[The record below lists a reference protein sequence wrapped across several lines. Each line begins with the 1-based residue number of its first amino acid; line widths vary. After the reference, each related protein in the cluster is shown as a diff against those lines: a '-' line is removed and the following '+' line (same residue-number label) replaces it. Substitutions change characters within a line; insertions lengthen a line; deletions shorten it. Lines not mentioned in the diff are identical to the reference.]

1 MIAIFQC
8 ETKFFFYKACD
19 CSELNLHVM
28 TSRIWTIEDVRYLRE
43 SPSTPIK
50 RNDASLAVFSYTRAR
65 VSPLVSSI
73 MGHR

>member
-1 MIAIFQC
+1 
-8 ETKFFFYKACD
+8 
-19 CSELNLHVM
+19 M